1 MLDADLDVSGEDALA
16 QPSRAHLFG
25 LLAELKRAAKTTE
38 LAARLDMHP
47 NGVRIHL
54 ERLEQAGLV
63 AGLAC
68 RGRRGRP
75 ADAWT
80 IAPDA
85 RPGRSA
91 AAGVS
96 GSGTVAGAV
105 DSTSNRNPT
114 SGPLSARAVRSAR
127 ARSRRR
133 RSRAGGGRALAGCAG
148 SLRTY
153 SRGRVTALTVCL
165 GNCPYRDVVRE
176 DQAAICALHKGI
188 TVGPLDVL
196 APGTE
201 VERFVPDDPAQAGCV
216 VELTQRCGGRLSG
229 PEPQRRAFAQSDC
242 VKSLRHRQA
251 DPSPRR

>member
-1 MLDADLDVSGEDALA
+1 MSFPSLLWQTYQMLDADLDVSGEDALA
-16 QPSRAHLFG
+16 QPSRARLFG

-63 AGLAC
+63 ARARV

-85 RPGRSA
+85 RPGGR
-91 AAGVS
+91 
-96 GSGTVAGAV
+96 
-105 DSTSNRNPT
+105 P
-114 SGPLSARAVRSAR
+114 PRAYRDLGR
-127 ARSRRR
+127 WLARSINEPSTDIGNLERTGREIGR
-133 RSRAGGGRALAGCAG
+133 ELAPNDAAPGLEAVERTLAALGFAPYVQSRQGDR
-148 SLRTY
+148 
-153 SRGRVTALTVCL
+153 LTLCL

-176 DQAAICALHKGI
+176 NQAAICALHKGI
-188 TVGPLDVL
+188 TRGLLDVL

-201 VERFVPDDPAQAGCV
+201 LERFVPHDPAQAGCV
-216 VELTQRCGGRLSG
+216 VQ
-229 PEPQRRAFAQSDC
+229 
-242 VKSLRHRQA
+242 LRTA
-251 DPSPRR
+251 AVAG